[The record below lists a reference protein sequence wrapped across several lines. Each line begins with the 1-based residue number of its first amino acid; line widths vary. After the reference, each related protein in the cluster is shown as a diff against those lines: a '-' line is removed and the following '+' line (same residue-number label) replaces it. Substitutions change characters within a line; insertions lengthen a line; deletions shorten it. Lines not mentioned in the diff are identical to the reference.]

1 MPSYP
6 SQSLENLPLVLCGP
20 MVRACGPEAVAV
32 WVATKAACRITLT
45 LTAHGETTAQGSAHT
60 TALGPSLHMAC
71 IQARSLE
78 APLRAGVTYL
88 YDLSFTDEVGGQTI
102 ELAEAVDDFAG
113 LCYPPLPSPSLVLPA
128 AGVADLGIV
137 YGSCRK
143 SHGDGHDALAGLDRM
158 LAEQVE
164 QPTRRPQQLLL
175 LGDQIYADD
184 VSDCLAMI
192 IDRVAR
198 DLCGAEETLPGA
210 PPPQRLKIGKRG
222 KLAKKH
228 GFTSAFARN
237 HLFYLREYLAMY
249 LLMWAPQLWPD
260 VIPTLDQVHGNMRPK
275 KAALFEQQR
284 AQIVSL
290 RAGLAQVRRALANIA
305 SYMMFDDHEIT
316 DDWNLNREW
325 TERTAADALARRVL
339 GNGLAAY
346 AFCQGWGNTPDR
358 FAQGACADLLKATRD
373 WVASGYSGD
382 HTQAIQALVGI
393 PTAGARLANMDR
405 DPTRTCRWDFRI
417 YGPSHE
423 IWMLDTRTWRGFPGK
438 RDIDIPDLL
447 SGHGWSQLDTPARP
461 QSEIV
466 LVVAPT
472 NVIDLPHTAWFS
484 RIVARIGS
492 VYDSDYGDS
501 WEAQTEAFERLLGKL
516 AANVYQ
522 EGDQHALA
530 ILSGDVHYGFCARI
544 HYAGPRPFGTD
555 PAQPDKRHETVMA
568 HLTSSSFRNKNKF
581 TELFHE
587 RGYWP
592 PLPWVY
598 AWAGWHERPRFRHTS
613 WRGRIKA
620 LVQRLRSR
628 SPKAEPPLLN
638 LENLPR
644 EVHVDPL
651 PDWRYRIDFLG
662 GHRPTPERHNRPYPE
677 LLEPQGRDIVG
688 RNNFGL
694 LRFVWPEE
702 KQNRWIRQELWWHSR
717 NGDIAPL
724 TQFEVPLAFG
734 LKEPFP
740 LPVLPQE
747 EETEP

>member
-1 MPSYP
+1 M
-6 SQSLENLPLVLCGP
+6 VLCGP
-20 MVRACGPEAVAV
+20 IVRACAPEAVAV
-32 WVATKAACRITLT
+32 WVATKSACRISLT
-45 LTAHGETTAQGSAHT
+45 LTDQKRMVAQGHT
-60 TALGPSLHMAC
+60 ETIPLGPALHMAC
-71 IQARSLE
+71 IQARPVE
-78 APLRAGVTYL
+78 TPLQAGVTYL
-88 YDLSFTDEVGGQTI
+88 YDLAFTDSTSGRTTD
-102 ELAEAVDDFAG
+102 LAGAVDDFAG
-113 LCYPPLPSPSLVLPA
+113 LCYPPLPQPSLVLPA
-128 AGVADLGIV
+128 ETVADLGIV

-143 SHGDGHDALAGLDRM
+143 SHGDGHDALAGLDRL
-158 LAEQVE
+158 LAKEVE
-164 QPTRRPQQLLL
+164 KPMRRPQQLLM

-184 VSDCLAMI
+184 VSDCLAVI
-192 IDRVAR
+192 IDRVSR
-198 DLCGAEETLPGA
+198 DLCGTDEMLPGD
-210 PPPQRLKIGKRG
+210 PPTQRLQVGKRG

-228 GFTSAFARN
+228 GFTSGFATN

-249 LLMWAPQLWPD
+249 LLMWAPSLWPD
-260 VIPTLDQVHGNMRPK
+260 CVPTRFEVYGHQAPK
-275 KAALFEQQR
+275 NADGFEHQR
-284 AQIVSL
+284 EQIVSL
-290 RAGLAQVRRALANIA
+290 RAGLPQVRRALANIA
-305 SYMMFDDHEIT
+305 TYMMFDDHEVT

-325 TERTAADALARRVL
+325 TERTAASVFARRVL

-358 FAQGACADLLKATRD
+358 FEQGPCADLLQQTRD
-373 WVASGYSGD
+373 WIAAGYPTAPTD
-382 HTQAIQALVGI
+382 AIQALVGI
-393 PTAGARLANMDR
+393 PTAGMRLANMDR
-405 DPTRTCRWDFRI
+405 DPAQTCRWDFRI
-417 YGPSHE
+417 HGPSHE

-438 RDIDIPDLL
+438 RGTDIPDLL
-447 SGHGWSQLDTPARP
+447 SGYGWSQLEEPARP

-516 AANVYQ
+516 AANVYR

-544 HYAGPRPFGTD
+544 HYAGPRPFGCD
-555 PAQPDKRHETVMA
+555 AAHPDKRHETVMA

-581 TELFHE
+581 TELFHQ

-592 PLPWVY
+592 PLPWAY
-598 AWAGWHERPRFRHTS
+598 AWAGWHERPRFTHTS
-613 WRGRIKA
+613 WRGRLKA

-628 SPKAEPPLLN
+628 SPKAVPPLLN

-694 LRFVWPEE
+694 LRFVWPAE

-747 EETEP
+747 EETAD